1 MVAIPGTNDVMRFDV
16 QMHFVQGTT
25 AATVERSKAE
35 RVAGAA
41 KGAEADGVGGEA
53 EDAVRDATFDPAA
66 GRGRLAAYEG
76 TLAPAV
82 RTVLR
87 ASRAKDDSDGNPF
100 ASLPEACVAAI
111 LRELANLPEY
121 APRVHCVLHWRWGG
135 GYGAGR
141 SRCLVLGAF
150 SGANAAEA
158 FVDTLSLQCSAEGGR
173 ARDWRP
179 ADARRSRQ
187 AAERA
192 TRDASVSNYG
202 LRGDPDAHY
211 RNFWRWAVSVSAG
224 YMRRTDHFAILPV
237 PVGRVRRPHI
247 GSPHVGANPYDI
259 LPML

>member
-1 MVAIPGTNDVMRFDV
+1 MTTPSVASTPPIGRPYPTWASAIIAPPTACGHNVVVAIPGTNDVMRFDV

-35 RVAGAA
+35 KVAGAA

-141 SRCLVLGAF
+141 SRCSQGNGA
-150 SGANAAEA
+150 
-158 FVDTLSLQCSAEGGR
+158 GGR
-173 ARDWRP
+173 
-179 ADARRSRQ
+179 
-187 AAERA
+187 
-192 TRDASVSNYG
+192 
-202 LRGDPDAHY
+202 RGSS
-211 RNFWRWAVSVSAG
+211 WTG
-224 YMRRTDHFAILPV
+224 GGG
-237 PVGRVRRPHI
+237 VG
-247 GSPHVGANPYDI
+247 SW
-259 LPML
+259 